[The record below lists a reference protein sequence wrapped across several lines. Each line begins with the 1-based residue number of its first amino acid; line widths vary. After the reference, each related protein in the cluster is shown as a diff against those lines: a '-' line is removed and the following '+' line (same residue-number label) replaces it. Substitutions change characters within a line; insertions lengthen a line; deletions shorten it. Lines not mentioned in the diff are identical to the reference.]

1 MKMNKYINHFIKIC
15 KHKYYVGSILVKNGL
30 YWQAVTHDLSKFS
43 ITEFAPCAK
52 YFSGDRSPIEAEKE
66 DIGYSAAWL
75 HHKGRNKHHWQYW
88 VDYTHGKLTPCN
100 IPEKYLYEMAADVVG
115 ASKAYLGGKY
125 DPKEPLEYFRKHRDE
140 WQMIL
145 EDKMTVEFFI
155 RYITDNNIYDLDYDY
170 D

>member
-15 KHKYYVGSILVKNGL
+15 KHKYYVGSILVKSGL
-30 YWQAVTHDLSKFS
+30 YWQAITHDLSKFS
-43 ITEFAPCAK
+43 ITEFVPSAK

-66 DIGYSAAWL
+66 KVGYSAAWL

-88 VDYTHGKLTPCN
+88 VDYTHGKLTLCS

-140 WQMIL
+140 WQMIVT
-145 EDKMTVEFFI
+145 DKMTVEFFI
-155 RYITDNNIYDLDYDY
+155 RYITDNNVYDLD
-170 D
+170 